1 MSHLPLALAIHD
13 LKNALGGLE
22 GQLLAMTEAPT
33 VEAAQAAHTNC
44 VELRQ
49 QVVQFLTV
57 YSTEHGLRAMC
68 EDESPQDLVKQLVQ
82 DARAGLFGNIQKT
95 LEFEAD
101 LGQAPPFWYYDRR
114 LVRMALEAALH
125 NAERFAERRIVIGVA
140 KQDEHLI
147 FFIEDDGPG
156 LGAQDAST
164 HSTGLGTHLCQSIAL
179 AHQSDGRMGRVR
191 LENRPEVGARFEL
204 WLP

>member
-1 MSHLPLALAIHD
+1 MSQLPLALAIHD

-22 GQLLAMTEAPT
+22 GQLLAMTQAPT

-57 YSTEHGLRAMC
+57 YSTEHGLRALC
-68 EDESPQDLVKQLVQ
+68 EDESPQDLVNQLVR
-82 DARAGLFGNIQKT
+82 DAKAGLFGNIHKT
-95 LEFEAD
+95 LEITAD
-101 LGQAPPFWYYDRR
+101 VSQAPPFWYYDRR

-125 NAERFAERRIVIGVA
+125 NAERFTERRIVIGA
-140 KQDEHLI
+140 MKQDEHLI

-156 LGAQDAST
+156 LGAPDNHA

-179 AHQSDGRMGRVR
+179 AHQNEGRIGRVR
-191 LENRPEVGARFEL
+191 LYNRPEVGARFEL